1 MGAFAMIF
9 SAVRAIIKVGA
20 RASEKREKGVE
31 EMKEHE
37 FAKGMTMGVMA
48 GMAMGAMMMPK
59 KKNSVK
65 RAAEKA
71 MKTVGQVMEDLS
83 DEMGLH

>member
-1 MGAFAMIF
+1 
-9 SAVRAIIKVGA
+9 
-20 RASEKREKGVE
+20 
-31 EMKEHE
+31 MKQHE

-48 GMAMGAMMMPK
+48 GAAMGVMLAPRKRTNVK
-59 KKNSVK
+59 K
-65 RAAEKA
+65 AAEKA

>member
-1 MGAFAMIF
+1 
-9 SAVRAIIKVGA
+9 
-20 RASEKREKGVE
+20 
-31 EMKEHE
+31 MKQHE
-37 FAKGMTMGVMA
+37 FAKGMTMGVAA
-48 GMAMGAMMMPK
+48 GMALGVMMAPK
-59 KKNSVK
+59 KKTNVK

>member
-1 MGAFAMIF
+1 MI
-9 SAVRAIIKVGA
+9 VRKQGFP
-20 RASEKREKGVE
+20 KRKGEVKSM
-31 EMKEHE
+31 MKQHE

-48 GMAMGAMMMPK
+48 GVAMGIAMVPRKRTNVK
-59 KKNSVK
+59 K
-65 RAAEKA
+65 AAEKA

>member
-1 MGAFAMIF
+1 
-9 SAVRAIIKVGA
+9 
-20 RASEKREKGVE
+20 
-31 EMKEHE
+31 MKQHE
-37 FAKGMTMGVMA
+37 FAKGMTMGVAA
-48 GMAMGAMMMPK
+48 GMALGMVMFPK
-59 KKNSVK
+59 KKTNVK

>member
-1 MGAFAMIF
+1 
-9 SAVRAIIKVGA
+9 
-20 RASEKREKGVE
+20 
-31 EMKEHE
+31 MKQHE
-37 FAKGMTMGVMA
+37 FAKGMTMGVAA
-48 GMAMGAMMMPK
+48 GMALGAMMVPK
-59 KKNSVK
+59 KRTNVK

>member
-1 MGAFAMIF
+1 MVFPAF
-9 SAVRAIIKVGA
+9 GHN
-20 RASEKREKGVE
+20 KREGEGLSKRRKEVE
-31 EMKEHE
+31 GMKQHE

-48 GMAMGAMMMPK
+48 GAAMGMMLAPRK
-59 KKNSVK
+59 RTNVK

>member
-1 MGAFAMIF
+1 M
-9 SAVRAIIKVGA
+9 AIIKVGA
-20 RASEKREKGVE
+20 RASEKEGREVE
-31 EMKEHE
+31 RMKQHE

-48 GMAMGAMMMPK
+48 GVAVGAMVAPRK
-59 KKNSVK
+59 KTNVK